1 MTDESNDSGVVA
13 MLAKRLVEQ
22 RLPRALELEK
32 KVGRGEVLDEFDMAF
47 LHEVFKDASTIKPMV
62 EKDPQYVEIAV
73 RMVHLYKEIIA
84 KALENQQAQQR
95 P

>member
-1 MTDESNDSGVVA
+1 MSEPENDSGVMA

-32 KVGRGEVLDEFDMAF
+32 KVGRGEVLDDFDFAF
-47 LHEVFKDASTIKPMV
+47 LEEVFKDASTIKPMV
-62 EKDPQYVEIAV
+62 AKDPQYVEVAA

-84 KALENQQAQQR
+84 KALENEKAQQR